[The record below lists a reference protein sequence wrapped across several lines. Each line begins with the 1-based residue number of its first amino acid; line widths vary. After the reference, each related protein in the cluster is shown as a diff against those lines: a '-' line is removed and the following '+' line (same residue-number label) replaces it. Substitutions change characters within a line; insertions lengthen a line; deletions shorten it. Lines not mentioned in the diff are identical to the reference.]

1 MIAKIKFLPQ
11 PQNTKSNTFMDQT
24 KVNTFGLNAI
34 CNRDRSK
41 PFVFLFS
48 TRGSNKTH
56 FPKMSVLFAFWDPQ
70 FYLTTFFSFSFIIV
84 KQWSGSDWKNCGWE
98 KINLTGFK
106 PRSISNSNRNFKWIQ
121 FLNYY
126 NKIETASLVNL
137 IHSLHIFLVFIGHA
151 TRAHIWN
158 ISQYISHNDVL
169 ISHDKCNSL
178 CKHATHYIQN

>member
-70 FYLTTFFSFSFIIV
+70 FYLTTFFFFFIHHCQTM
-84 KQWSGSDWKNCGWE
+84 KWFRLEKLWLRKN
-98 KINLTGFK
+98 
-106 PRSISNSNRNFKWIQ
+106 
-121 FLNYY
+121 
-126 NKIETASLVNL
+126 
-137 IHSLHIFLVFIGHA
+137 
-151 TRAHIWN
+151 
-158 ISQYISHNDVL
+158 
-169 ISHDKCNSL
+169 
-178 CKHATHYIQN
+178 